1 MLRVSLSH
9 ARTRAAARR
18 SPVRQAQGRKSPAA
32 GERARTPRDCRAGC
46 ACTRE
51 GAGEASVAVRAGG
64 LLSVLPTPNWVT
76 GESHSRGLLQGNLGG
91 SLYSSLSV
99 KELIVRRLPVTFEP
113 QAIQVFANLFVSMQK
128 DRHDADYDPYA
139 TFFKSQVIA
148 NIAAADVAIR
158 QFNQAPRRDR
168 RAFAV
173 YVLLTLRS

>member
-1 MLRVSLSH
+1 MKPTDLLDS
-9 ARTRAAARR
+9 AR
-18 SPVRQAQGRKSPAA
+18 
-32 GERARTPRDCRAGC
+32 DL
-46 ACTRE
+46 
-51 GAGEASVAVRAGG
+51 VAV
-64 LLSVLPTPNWVT
+64 
-76 GESHSRGLLQGNLGG
+76 SRGRPREANLRRAVSTTYYALFHCIAQSCADLIVGG
-91 SLYSSLSV
+91 SGADRSQSAWRQTYRALNHAY
-99 KELIVRRLPVTFEP
+99 VRNQCKKQHNVTKFP

-158 QFNQAPRRDR
+158 QFNQAPRKDR